1 MARALDISWSRLAA
15 LFVKEAVQMRR
26 DRLTFA
32 IMVAVPILLVILF
45 GYAINTDPRHLPA
58 VVELREDG
66 PLTRSFLASL
76 RASSLV
82 DFVEVT
88 HDPEEGERM
97 IRSGRATFLVVI
109 PEGFERRLV
118 RGERPQLLIA
128 ADASDPVAAS
138 GVIGAVERIAQT
150 AFAPDFEGPLA
161 FLAPAPPPY
170 DIVIHRLYNPAGVTA
185 FHIVPALLG
194 VVLTMTMTM
203 ITSIALTRET
213 ERGTMENLLAMP
225 VRPFEVMIGKTAPYV
240 LVGAIQSLV
249 VIAAGILLFGI
260 PFTGS
265 PSALALGVLLFV
277 VTNLA
282 VGYLISTAVRTQMQA
297 MQATFFIFLPSML
310 LSGFMFPFRAM
321 PAWAQALGEC
331 FPITHF
337 LRIVREI
344 TLKGAGL
351 ADIGGDLVRL
361 SIILIVVGAFA
372 LARFRRTLE

>member
-15 LFVKEAVQMRR
+15 VFVKEAVQTRR

-150 AFAPDFEGPLA
+150 GFAPDFEGPLA

-185 FHIVPALLG
+185 FL
-194 VVLTMTMTM
+194 
-203 ITSIALTRET
+203 SSR
-213 ERGTMENLLAMP
+213 RCLA
-225 VRPFEVMIGKTAPYV
+225 
-240 LVGAIQSLV
+240 S
-249 VIAAGILLFGI
+249 
-260 PFTGS
+260 
-265 PSALALGVLLFV
+265 
-277 VTNLA
+277 
-282 VGYLISTAVRTQMQA
+282 
-297 MQATFFIFLPSML
+297 
-310 LSGFMFPFRAM
+310 
-321 PAWAQALGEC
+321 C
-331 FPITHF
+331 
-337 LRIVREI
+337 
-344 TLKGAGL
+344 
-351 ADIGGDLVRL
+351 
-361 SIILIVVGAFA
+361 
-372 LARFRRTLE
+372 